1 LVCWVFDGEGTIWYL
16 KKSSICLEI
25 RQGLNPNRPVRNLFN
40 KIKRH
45 YGSTLFVTRKK
56 GTNRLHT
63 MGWRII
69 KKEDVIYVI
78 NKILPYVELRKKD
91 LENVLAHFKNTKT
104 QNIRVII
111 KVLPPNY
118 RDTETA
124 Y

>member
-1 LVCWVFDGEGTIWYL
+1 
-16 KKSSICLEI
+16 
-25 RQGLNPNRPVRNLFN
+25 
-40 KIKRH
+40 
-45 YGSTLFVTRKK
+45 
-56 GTNRLHT
+56 

-111 KVLPPNY
+111 KVLTPNY